1 MRKISMHK
9 DKDGIMRMQLNNKDC
24 FQFGPLDQ
32 GWWPDGLYTAPTDE
46 ALAYDIEK
54 TKDWGFNMI
63 RKHIKVEPARWY
75 THCDRL
81 GILVWQDMPSGD
93 NSPKWIQY
101 NYFDGKEN
109 ERSIE
114 SEENFKKEWRE
125 IMDYLMHIPLLLF
138 GFLSMRLGDNS
149 KQKK

>member
-54 TKDWGFNMI
+54 N
-63 RKHIKVEPARWY
+63 E
-75 THCDRL
+75 RL
-81 GILVWQDMPSGD
+81 GV
-93 NSPKWIQY
+93 QY
-101 NYFDGKEN
+101 D
-109 ERSIE
+109 S
-114 SEENFKKEWRE
+114 
-125 IMDYLMHIPLLLF
+125 
-138 GFLSMRLGDNS
+138 
-149 KQKK
+149 

>member
-1 MRKISMHK
+1 
-9 DKDGIMRMQLNNKDC
+9 
-24 FQFGPLDQ
+24 
-32 GWWPDGLYTAPTDE
+32 
-46 ALAYDIEK
+46 
-54 TKDWGFNMI
+54 MI

-114 SEENFKKEWRE
+114 SEENFKKEMERNN
-125 IMDYLMHIPLLLF
+125 
-138 GFLSMRLGDNS
+138 GLSYAISLYCCLGS
-149 KQKK
+149 FQ